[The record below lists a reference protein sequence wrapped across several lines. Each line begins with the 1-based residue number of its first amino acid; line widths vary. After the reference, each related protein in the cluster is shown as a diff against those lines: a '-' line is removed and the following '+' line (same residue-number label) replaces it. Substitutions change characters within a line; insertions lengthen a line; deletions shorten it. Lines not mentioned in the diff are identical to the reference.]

1 MGEERLVWWFDRCL
15 GKQLPTRMA
24 ELGADVRRYGDLYP
38 DDPAKPDIDWIPE
51 VTARG
56 WVIVTKDKNIRRD
69 AAERNVL
76 LNARAR
82 YVCLASANMTG
93 PEQVACFERHWRTL
107 DGVVRT
113 RSVPVLVSLTRED
126 VSWWDGHEWRKVKQ
140 KPLR

>member
-69 AAERNVL
+69 AAEWNVL

-93 PEQVACFERHWRTL
+93 QSRSPASRGTGGRSMAWSERGPFRCW
-107 DGVVRT
+107 
-113 RSVPVLVSLTRED
+113 
-126 VSWWDGHEWRKVKQ
+126 
-140 KPLR
+140 